1 MVKNLIEKFRKHQFL
16 FEELVKRDFKSKYKR
31 TTLGIAWSMLA
42 PLLQLLVQAMVFT
55 SFFGRKTPHYVIY
68 LFSGNLIFSYF
79 NEATHQGM
87 TALEANAGI
96 FSKINVPK
104 YLFLLSK
111 NVSSLI
117 NFALTLVI
125 YFIFVIADGIGL
137 HWNFLTLIYPVC
149 CLLMFNIGMG
159 LILSA
164 LHVFFK
170 DISYLYN
177 ILTTLLMYMSVIF
190 YTLDAFDPFVRNL
203 FYLNPVYNYIHY
215 FRSVVID
222 GQIPNLWQHA
232 LCLGYATA
240 AMAGGMTMYH
250 KFNYKFLYYI

>member
-1 MVKNLIEKFRKHQFL
+1 MIKRFIEKVKRHQFL

-42 PLLQLLVQAMVFT
+42 PLMQLGVMALVFT
-55 SFFGRKTPHYVIY
+55 KFFGRNTPHYLIY
-68 LFSGNLIFSYF
+68 LFSGNLIFTYF
-79 NEATHQGM
+79 NEATNQGM
-87 TALEANAGI
+87 TALEMNAHI

-117 NFALTLVI
+117 NFLLTLVI
-125 YFIFVIADGIGL
+125 YLIFVIADGIGL
-137 HWNFLTLIYPVC
+137 HWNFLTLIYPIVC
-149 CLLMFNIGMG
+149 LMAFNIGIG
-159 LILSA
+159 LVLSA

-170 DISYLYN
+170 DISYLYG

-190 YTLDAFDPFVRNL
+190 YTLDVFSPTVQKL

-215 FRSVVID
+215 FRSVVIY
-222 GQIPNLWQHA
+222 GEIPSLWHHL
-232 LCLGYATA
+232 LCLGYAAA
-240 AMAGGMTMYH
+240 AMLAGMGMY
-250 KFNYKFLYYI
+250 KKYNYRFLYYI